1 MAEKEY
7 SRLEEL
13 NPLRIVSSIDQLSSL
28 MFGEKVKAK
37 KIGEKG
43 DPELEYLTKNNVP
56 ISEANMKIREIKKTF
71 GDKKNEILDGFWD
84 SVKGGAQS
92 VADLYMHGPKGP
104 PMEVK
109 IERAKKAQAELE
121 AIKSEQSTALL
132 NEEKLRNRPGI
143 KTVRAQVAQIIA
155 AAEKSSEKGPIN
167 QDELERDLVQFVY
180 SQGYTPREIQGG
192 PDVRAELMPD
202 PFGLTTTSPDPFPG
216 ARIWGAEMPASL
228 TGNILGYKVGAKLFG
243 RGAWKGF
250 RATPGHLVGRIGGA
264 MVGGFTAVLA
274 ANYGYETALDIM
286 NEAGVFGEEGINRPS
301 QKERFAQAINM
312 GELDAKLT
320 LGAGAFIPAIQGVR
334 NLSRWALG
342 ANKDSMKMAAIAQE
356 LSSKYMKPGVYHVPG
371 AGKFVITKEGD
382 TILGIADI
390 SKFGGT
396 RTVKQTLGKFPIIS
410 GGITGNLK
418 QKATKL
424 NYILQNMNDAMG
436 PYMTYSKLSEITKPA
451 AFVRASKYND
461 HLEQLMKD
469 WMDVA
474 DSYGDLVVI
483 GGGLNDVKSFAKG
496 HLLSFEGRLGIGLDG
511 KILPTPKSMP
521 VKDYIENNLLMMD
534 DAVSYARVQQ
544 ILTKELPDL
553 LKKTG
558 EDGFSIKFIENMKQ
572 SLEEAMAVSPKSSGV
587 IAAKEAFDNAFMQ
600 GKLLFDTPVAKAL
613 GIEGMDMYGYRVKLL
628 KRGSKFADDLL
639 DTAKFMESP
648 EAMKNFHMLVGPDI
662 FRAALR
668 RHVENAYK
676 QSLKPFSGT
685 SEIDTLFSGFLRGV
699 DDPRKFT
706 PKGNEATYLDAT
718 SWKKKLGILEPGSK
732 QFETLDQA
740 FKLASK
746 SYKPGSKIPKWAR
759 TGSSDLL
766 DAGANAETVR
776 ILENGTRKSSVVA
789 RMPTTKEYLEFT
801 QVLEKAFA
809 GGIPDIS
816 TFIARRAQISGL
828 RGALR
833 AFTPGAK
840 TGAAGA
846 GAGGILGGSVFSA
859 VMFSLLARASG
870 KILTNPVNMKAFKYL
885 VDPSTTKTSIAAAR
899 ALETIGLNFK
909 AELDDLDRTL
919 ASIESEELRKQDIQ
933 NFKESIEN
941 PLTGNE
947 EQLQKIQEQMNQM
960 NQKREF
966 NKFREQSIPPTVV
979 GANAAPTSPTSTAG
993 SPVVG
998 SSIAGSSE
1006 LNPAAAAAL
1015 YAGNTDEALAN
1026 QYAGGAFGNPNAP
1039 TQQMPRMAAKGGI
1052 ISLVS

>member
-7 SRLEEL
+7 SRLKEL
-13 NPLRIVSSIDQLSSL
+13 NPLRVVSSIDQLSSL
-28 MFGEKVKAK
+28 IFGENVEAK

-43 DPELEYLTKNNVP
+43 DPNLEYLTKGNVP
-56 ISEANMKIREIKKTF
+56 ISEANMKIREIHNNFSKNKK
-71 GDKKNEILDGFWD
+71 EILDGFWD
-84 SVKGGAQS
+84 SVKGGSQS
-92 VADLYMHGPKGP
+92 VIDLYKFGPKGP

-121 AIKSEQSTALL
+121 AIKAEKSTALL
-132 NEEKLRNRPGI
+132 NEEKLRNRPDI

-167 QDELERDLVQFVY
+167 QDELERDLVQFVL
-180 SQGYTPREIQGG
+180 SQGYTAREIQGG

-202 PFGLTTTSPDPFPG
+202 PFGLATSSPDPFPK
-216 ARIWGAEMPASL
+216 ARLWGAEMPASI
-228 TGNILGYKVGAKLFG
+228 TGNILGYKVGAKAFG

-250 RATPGHLVGRIGGA
+250 RATPGHLIGRIGGA

-342 ANKDSMKMAAIAQE
+342 ANKESMKMAAIAQQ
-356 LSSKYMKPGVYHVPG
+356 LSSKYMKEGLYHVPG
-371 AGKFVITKEGD
+371 GGKFVITKEGD

-451 AFVRASKYND
+451 AFVRASKYNE
-461 HLEQLMKD
+461 HLDKLMKD
-469 WMDVA
+469 WMKVA

-483 GGGLNDVKSFAKG
+483 GGGVNDVKSFAKG
-496 HLLSFEGRLGIGLDG
+496 HLLSFEGRLGIGVDG

-521 VKDYIENNLLMMD
+521 VKDYIEKNLLMMD
-534 DAVSYARVQQ
+534 DAISYARVQQ

-553 LKKTG
+553 MKKTG
-558 EDGFSIKFIENMKQ
+558 EDGFAIKFIENMKQ
-572 SLEEAMAVSPKSSGV
+572 ALEEAMAISPKSSEV
-587 IAAKEAFDNAFMQ
+587 LAAKEAFDNAFVY
-600 GKLLFDTPVAKAL
+600 GKTLFDTPIAKAL

-628 KRGSKFADDLL
+628 KRGPKFADDLL

-676 QSLKPFSGT
+676 QSVKPFKGT

-706 PKGNEATYLDAT
+706 PKGNEATYVDVN
-718 SWKKKLGILEPGSK
+718 SWKKLLGLSEPGSK
-732 QFETLDQA
+732 EFETLNEA
-740 FKLASK
+740 FKMASRA
-746 SYKPGSKIPKWAR
+746 YKPGSKTPKWAR

-766 DAGANAETVR
+766 DAGAHAETVR
-776 ILENGTRKSSVVA
+776 ILSDGTRKSSIVA
-789 RMPTTKEYLEFT
+789 RMPSTKEYLEFT

-846 GAGGILGGSVFSA
+846 GAGGILGGSLFAA
-859 VMFSLLARASG
+859 VMFSLLARATG

-919 ASIESEELRKQDIQ
+919 SDIESQELRKRDMQ
-933 NFKESIEN
+933 NYKESIQS

-947 EQLQKIQEQMNQM
+947 EQLLKIQEKMNQM
-960 NQKREF
+960 NQQKQF
-966 NKFREQSIPPTVV
+966 NEQREQSIQPTVV
-979 GANAAPTSPTSTAG
+979 GANQAPTSPTSTTG

-998 SSIAGSSE
+998 SSIVGNQTM
-1006 LNPAAAAAL
+1006 NPAAAASL
-1015 YAGNTDEALAN
+1015 YAGNTDMALAN
-1026 QYAGGAFGNPNAP
+1026 QYAGGAFGTPQGA
-1039 TQQMPRMAAKGGI
+1039 TQQMPRMAARGGI
-1052 ISLVS
+1052 ISLVN